1 LPDSCLTRKRRGNK
15 GDFFGGVKGVR
26 GVKGVKGVKGVRG
39 VKTNAF
45 VDMKLNSTP
54 YHTGQKTP
62 QHPQKIFNILK
73 NSPTF
78 QKCRVKNLHI
88 RK

>member
-1 LPDSCLTRKRRGNK
+1 
-15 GDFFGGVKGVR
+15 
-26 GVKGVKGVKGVRG
+26 GVKGVKG

-54 YHTGQKTP
+54 YHTGQKKSSTFPKTP
-62 QHPQKIFNILK
+62 QHPQKIFNIPK
-73 NSPTF
+73 NSPTS

>member
-15 GDFFGGVKGVR
+15 GELFGGVR
-26 GVKGVKGVKGVRG
+26 GVKGVKG

-54 YHTGQKTP
+54 YHTGQK
-62 QHPQKIFNILK
+62 K
-73 NSPTF
+73 SSTF
-78 QKCRVKNLHI
+78 PKNLQHSQ
-88 RK
+88 KLSNFPKM

>member
-15 GDFFGGVKGVR
+15 GDFFGGVKE
-26 GVKGVKGVKGVRG
+26 VKGVKGVKG

-54 YHTGQKTP
+54 YHTGQK
-62 QHPQKIFNILK
+62 
-73 NSPTF
+73 NSPTSP
-78 QKCRVKNLHI
+78 KNLQHSQ
-88 RK
+88 KLPNFPKM